1 MAQFRK
7 LLLAIDLSPLSEL
20 LIQRVREVCGDEMDH
35 LYVIHVVTEGLHS
48 IGEVDEDL
56 SSVDAHR
63 QHLLDQRTHRVHEF
77 LLRAELD
84 IPAERI
90 LLVLG
95 EPACEI
101 KKMANQIDADLVI
114 VGSHVKNNDWIQ
126 LPGATTNCVIQG
138 ISSDVMA
145 VKV

>member
-20 LIQRVREVCGDEMDH
+20 LIQRVREVCSDEMDH
-35 LYVIHVVTEGLHS
+35 LYVIHVVTEGLYS
-48 IGEVDEDL
+48 IGEIDQGL
-56 SSVDAHR
+56 SSVDAHQ

-77 LLRAELD
+77 LHRAELN
-84 IPAERI
+84 IPSERI

-101 KKMANQIDADLVI
+101 KKMATRIDADLVI